1 MRRREKNIRGVQ
13 RQAGMTAE
21 QVEGKIAD
29 LEKTVSECKKELDCT
44 RLLNEQLLSRAN
56 RAKSQNGL

>member
-1 MRRREKNIRGVQ
+1 
-13 RQAGMTAE
+13 MTAE